1 MPTVDWA
8 TLSSAQWAQKAF
20 EYTNWPF
27 ARFPIAASQKN
38 FWITLGSERD
48 PLLKPPNKSSSKR
61 SGSDL
66 PHGLDRIPL
75 LNILARSDRQRMLQ
89 ELTESHYGKN
99 DLIFREGD
107 PTEFFHIVKE
117 GTVKCVKST
126 PDGKECTLKMLMPGD
141 LFCCDA
147 AAFDG
152 GHHPGT
158 AQPMGNVSIL
168 RMHRKAYFDML
179 RRSPDAAMEVIKYL
193 GNRLNEAQEKAKILA
208 MDRADQRLAALLADL
223 GARNGITEPQGVRL
237 PMRLTRQDMAN
248 MIGAT
253 TETVI
258 RILSRF
264 KREHLVSGTANRLVI
279 LNLERLKAVAS
290 G

>member
-1 MPTVDWA
+1 MSKR
-8 TLSSAQWAQKAF
+8 LS
-20 EYTNWPF
+20 T
-27 ARFPIAASQKN
+27 
-38 FWITLGSERD
+38 
-48 PLLKPPNKSSSKR
+48 SSSKR
-61 SGSDL
+61 SGL
-66 PHGLDRIPL
+66 PTDSLLDHVPL
-75 LNILARSDRQRMLQ
+75 LNILSPQDRQRILP
-89 ELTESHYGKN
+89 ELSENHYGKN
-99 DLIFREGD
+99 DFIFREGD
-107 PTEFFHIVKE
+107 PTEYFHIVKE

-152 GHHPGT
+152 GCHPGT

-168 RMHRKAYFDML
+168 RMHKKTYFDML
-179 RRSPDAAMEVIKYL
+179 RRNPDAAMEVIKYL
-193 GNRLNEAQEKAKILA
+193 GNRLNEAQEKAKVLA
-208 MDRADQRLAALLADL
+208 LDRADQRLAALLADL
-223 GARNGITEPQGVRL
+223 GERNGIREPQGVRL

-258 RILSRF
+258 RIMSRF
-264 KREHLVSGTANRLVI
+264 KRERLVSGTASRLVI
-279 LNLERLKAVAS
+279 SNLERLKTFLS